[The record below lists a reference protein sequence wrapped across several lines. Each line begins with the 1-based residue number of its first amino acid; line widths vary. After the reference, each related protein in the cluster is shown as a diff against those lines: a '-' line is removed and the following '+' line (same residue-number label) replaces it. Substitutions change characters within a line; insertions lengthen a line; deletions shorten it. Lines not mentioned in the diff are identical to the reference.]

1 MEAIYSA
8 GRQAW
13 KVRFIAL
20 IALATF
26 VLAAWAGW
34 EIARSYGVRPADG
47 GVLKPLAVRLA
58 FGGFVAALGA
68 AFVGGMW
75 IYGRCYVMEAAVDEN
90 RGVLSVVLAGLL
102 LRSRLEVPLDAVEG
116 STGHAGRSSMGD
128 FDVNAPWVSVR
139 LRGRRLPLIVDGQGE
154 FIHPGLLREHL
165 LFDHRQRRRELA
177 REAAAAAWKSR
188 TSEDAGP
195 RPRRGRGTEG

>member
-1 MEAIYSA
+1 MQAVYSA

-20 IALATF
+20 LSLAVF
-26 VLAAWAGW
+26 AGAAWAGW

-68 AFVGGMW
+68 AFVAGMW
-75 IYGRCYVMEAAVDEN
+75 IYGRCYVMEAAVDEE

-102 LRSRLEVPLDAVEG
+102 LRSRMEVPLDAVEG
-116 STGHAGRSSMGD
+116 STYHAGRSTTGD
-128 FDVNAPWVSVR
+128 FVVNAPWISVH

-154 FIHPGLLREHL
+154 FIHPELLMAHL
-165 LFDHRQRRRELA
+165 LFDHRRRRREQA
-177 REAAAAAWKSR
+177 REASAAAWKAR
-188 TSEDAGP
+188 TRDDAGAS
-195 RPRRGRGTEG
+195 RPRGGRR